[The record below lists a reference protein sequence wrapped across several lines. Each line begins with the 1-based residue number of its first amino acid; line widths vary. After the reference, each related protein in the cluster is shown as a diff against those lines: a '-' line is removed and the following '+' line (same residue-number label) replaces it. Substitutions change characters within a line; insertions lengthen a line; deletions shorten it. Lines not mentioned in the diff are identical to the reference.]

1 MACNNAGSLGRERDL
16 LAHACTRVDPFGKFD
31 FVTPPTRG
39 RRVSR
44 GLHLALN
51 ALDGFGVERLRS

>member
-1 MACNNAGSLGRERDL
+1 MPRNYGGRLGCERDV
-16 LAHACTRVDPFGKFD
+16 LAHACAGVDPFCEFN